1 MENEDKNLLKY
12 YHQFKS
18 YFISNLKLLDIFKNS
33 KEKESKCDW
42 SEVLF
47 RAINRYWI
55 EKWKEFIG
63 YDNICQELKKKNIN
77 IIKDDCKKVI
87 ISLIKDNIKDKKK
100 KFEKLDNSLIYGS
113 LLSSTYQSLNNSN
126 NINTSLPLNEVYPS
140 KNIFDPIVIAET
152 NFDLVS
158 KEAWDLFDEDKD
170 NEKNNRDGKIPIK
183 IGKNKI
189 IIKFK
194 EDLYIIQYPNSKIKE
209 ITDLEKDLIQLKV
222 KVYKGNPEEFVKVI
236 FNKVP
241 PIKDFNEVN
250 KYYGIGDNITLHITK
265 KEIEKVNEKVNDSL
279 EKALSNISSI
289 KADNNESTNI
299 EMKKFQNITHKSLD
313 KDNLNINLQDVHYI
327 NKIIVRKLNNTTYV
341 IASMYSLSQIKE
353 FAEYFFINEK
363 NNKKDKNYSKVLCN
377 FRDYINQLWI
387 EQNQNYLFEP
397 KAFMKSLNEY
407 DKNIF
412 DFKDEKE
419 PIIFLKEIFNYI
431 NKELNNKDKDLQL
444 EIQKSFDKILNVFN
458 FANFMKVFINNFNS
472 IISKVFYGVILQQY
486 TCESCNKKKQIFE
499 KLDILELNY
508 NNYYNYKNEL
518 NNSSI
523 KNSGNSESINDSFVN
538 IYLDDFINYYFEQ
551 QSLGNINICNCDKS
565 KIKIERKIYKFPETL
580 IIYINWGKF
589 SKDEGF
595 GFDSNKL
602 IFGEEIDLTKYNF
615 NNNNINNIKYKIR
628 SVIYYPV
635 INIDNK
641 NDRKLKKFITSC
653 RHLVD
658 QNIYFYSPSGEVI
671 LKNRVDRVDL
681 IPSILFFEKEE

>member
-1 MENEDKNLLKY
+1 MENENKNLLKY

-47 RAINRYWI
+47 RAINRYWLK
-55 EKWKEFIG
+55 EWKEFIG
-63 YDNICQELKKKNIN
+63 YDDICQELKKKNIN

-87 ISLIKDNIKDKKK
+87 ISLIKENTKDKK
-100 KFEKLDNSLIYGS
+100 KFEKLNNSLIYES
-113 LLSSTYQSLNNSN
+113 LLSSTNQSLNNSN
-126 NINTSLPLNEVYPS
+126 NINTSSPSKEVTDS
-140 KNIFDPIVIAET
+140 KNIFSDNVIPET

-158 KEAWDLFDEDKD
+158 KEAWDLFDENKN

-194 EDLYIIQYPNSKIKE
+194 EDLYIIQYPNPKIKE
-209 ITDLEKDLIQLKV
+209 ITDLENDLIQLKV

-236 FNKVP
+236 FNKFP

-250 KYYGIGDNITLHITK
+250 KYYGIDDNIILHITK
-265 KEIEKVNEKVNDSL
+265 KEIEKYKGFFKV
-279 EKALSNISSI
+279 SNICSI
-289 KADNNESTNI
+289 KSEGNESTNK
-299 EMKKFQNITHKSLD
+299 EMKKFPDISHKSLD
-313 KDNLNINLQDVHYI
+313 KENLNINLQDVHYI
-327 NKIIVRKLNNTTYV
+327 NKIMVRKLNNTTYV

-363 NNKKDKNYSKVLCN
+363 NNKKDKNYSKILCN

-387 EQNQNYLFEP
+387 DQNKNYLFEP

-444 EIQKSFDKILNVFN
+444 EIQKSFNEIPNVFN
-458 FANFMKVFINNFNS
+458 FSNFMKVFIKNFNS

-486 TCESCNKKKQIFE
+486 ICESCNKKNQIFE

-518 NNSSI
+518 NNSNI

-551 QSLGNINICNCDKS
+551 QRLGNINICNCDKS

-635 INIDNK
+635 ININNK

-658 QNIYFYSPSGEVI
+658 QNIYFYYPSGEVI